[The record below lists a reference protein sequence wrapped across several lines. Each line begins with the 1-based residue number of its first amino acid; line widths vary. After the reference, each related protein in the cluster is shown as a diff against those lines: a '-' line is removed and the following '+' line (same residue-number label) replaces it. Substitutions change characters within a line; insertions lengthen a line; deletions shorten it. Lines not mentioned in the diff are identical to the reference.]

1 MRISLRR
8 CPPTSELFVD
18 YLESW
23 ARVQGFYSR
32 SYSLESIE
40 GFARERQPL
49 EASHRQVLCDV
60 LAEQQ
65 KKWGSNPRGVEKL
78 SSGAVAVVTGQQP
91 VLFTGPLFCI
101 LKAISAIKLAARLE
115 QAGVSAVPVFWV
127 AAEDHDFEEI
137 SSTWIINRNSE
148 LSRLSVNLSA
158 GEPVPA
164 GWLAFKDDVRIAVS
178 DCLSQLPQSEFIPE
192 LQSVLDD
199 AYKPG
204 VSPVD
209 AFARMMAA
217 LFRNTELTLIDPLEG
232 RLKSIAQPTV
242 EAAISR
248 NSELRSAIIGRNQA
262 LSNADYHAQV
272 KVDESFTGFFEY
284 QGRLRLPVKPAEL
297 KNGLSWSPNVLLR
310 PVVQDTLLPTVAY
323 VGGPAEVAYFAQA
336 AAVYETLGRQM
347 PPIFPRISATLIEPR
362 ISRITEKYA
371 FELEDV
377 FRGRDHLLRKA
388 VSATE
393 DDKAFERVSAAIDNE
408 LGSLRPVLSAVDE
421 TLSGALETSRQ
432 KVMHQLESLRSK
444 YVHAAARRNELIE
457 RHLDAVCNSLFPEKK
472 QQERV
477 LNITS
482 FAARYGLGVVP
493 RLIDSLNLDTREHQV
508 VEL

>member
-1 MRISLRR
+1 M
-8 CPPTSELFVD
+8 
-18 YLESW
+18 
-23 ARVQGFYSR
+23 
-32 SYSLESIE
+32 
-40 GFARERQPL
+40 
-49 EASHRQVLCDV
+49 
-60 LAEQQ
+60 
-65 KKWGSNPRGVEKL
+65 
-78 SSGAVAVVTGQQP
+78 P
-91 VLFTGPLFCI
+91 V
-101 LKAISAIKLAARLE
+101 R
-115 QAGVSAVPVFWV
+115 
-127 AAEDHDFEEI
+127 
-137 SSTWIINRNSE
+137 
-148 LSRLSVNLSA
+148 
-158 GEPVPA
+158 
-164 GWLAFKDDVRIAVS
+164 
-178 DCLSQLPQSEFIPE
+178 
-192 LQSVLDD
+192 
-199 AYKPG
+199 
-204 VSPVD
+204 
-209 AFARMMAA
+209 
-217 LFRNTELTLIDPLEG
+217 
-232 RLKSIAQPTV
+232 
-242 EAAISR
+242 
-248 NSELRSAIIGRNQA
+248 
-262 LSNADYHAQV
+262 
-272 KVDESFTGFFEY
+272 
-284 QGRLRLPVKPAEL
+284 PAEL

-421 TLSGALETSRQ
+421 TLGGALETSRQ